1 MVDISNINCYSF
13 IKLETS
19 VHENSMRGVG
29 LILTVCLD
37 DTLMGVE
44 NSKNLRTIRK
54 YVEVTENMKVEKAAC
69 FGRLGRQIHS
79 ALPSLPLPGELN
91 IQPVFHIQ
99 VYALEH
105 HLAGTKSGIPLWIKQ
120 AGKRLLHE

>member
-1 MVDISNINCYSF
+1 
-13 IKLETS
+13 
-19 VHENSMRGVG
+19 MRLVG
-29 LILTVCLD
+29 LILTACFD
-37 DTLMGVE
+37 DTLMRVE
-44 NSKNLRTIRK
+44 TAKNLQTSYR
-54 YVEVTENMKVEKAAC
+54 YFEVTENTKVEKVAC

-79 ALPSLPLPGELN
+79 PTPSLPLPWELN

-105 HLAGTKSGIPLWIKQ
+105 HLARTKSGIPLWIKQ